1 MQQRALKTKGKILA
15 TAVRLFARDGFQG
28 TRIDD
33 LASTAKVNRQRIY
46 AYFGNKEKL
55 FEAAMLEVF
64 AKANAEDDKLLA
76 LSEKELPELTAKLTS
91 PNRHITIET
100 AGIVFV
106 PNLKCQL
113 MSISPKLSSSVP
125 DDPQLAEMHEK
136 LRLNIPAIRDL
147 MACYEYQ
154 LKFVVDRQSD
164 LDEIKSI
171 LAQLPRAPL
180 SKVMLM
186 PQARTRDELQKNSP
200 FVAEMCKN
208 AGYTFSHRMQV
219 LLWNGQRGK

>member
-76 LSEKELPELTAKLTS
+76 LSEKELPELTAILLQHYLEVHR
-91 PNRHITIET
+91 RHP
-100 AGIVFV
+100 ALHRMVGWA
-106 PNLKCQL
+106 NL
-113 MSISPKLSSSVP
+113 
-125 DDPQLAEMHEK
+125 
-136 LRLNIPAIRDL
+136 
-147 MACYEYQ
+147 Q
-154 LKFVVDRQSD
+154 LKKPSVWMQDIKEKSFVHLRQLYRVGQARGIFSERVSFD
-164 LDEIKSI
+164 VYIFTLLAVTYFHSANRITAAQTISRELFTEEGGKS
-171 LAQLPRAPL
+171 LVEQMT
-180 SKVMLM
+180 VML
-186 PQARTRDELQKNSP
+186 QNTAN
-200 FVAEMCKN
+200 
-208 AGYTFSHRMQV
+208 
-219 LLWNGQRGK
+219 

>member
-76 LSEKELPELTAKLTS
+76 LSEKELPELTAILLQHYLEVHR
-91 PNRHITIET
+91 RHP
-100 AGIVFV
+100 ALHRMVGWA
-106 PNLKCQL
+106 NL
-113 MSISPKLSSSVP
+113 
-125 DDPQLAEMHEK
+125 
-136 LRLNIPAIRDL
+136 
-147 MACYEYQ
+147 Q
-154 LKFVVDRQSD
+154 LKKPSVWMQDIKEKSFVHLRQLYRVGQTRGIFSERVSFD
-164 LDEIKSI
+164 VYIFTLLAVTYFHSANRITAAQTISRELFTEEGGKS
-171 LAQLPRAPL
+171 LVEQMT
-180 SKVMLM
+180 VML
-186 PQARTRDELQKNSP
+186 QNTAN
-200 FVAEMCKN
+200 
-208 AGYTFSHRMQV
+208 
-219 LLWNGQRGK
+219 